1 MSPALLPGKLS
12 AEVLPCAILELE
24 TGCGRVENTPRLV
37 VVASANK
44 WQVISGEKGRAPPD
58 REGQGGKSAVGFPHL
73 TNRKMTNKKVEVADR
88 PSHHLNRTQPGFS
101 GVLTA
106 PASKCKHH
114 CKNIK
119 KGDLKEIPFKTW
131 HHPVQCLRPACMIMT
146 SVISMISKY
155 DLHISSP
162 FEQLEFCLESPLQG
176 GLRQLLTRC
185 LATLDVVWLLL
196 FVRSPED
203 V

>member
-73 TNRKMTNKKVEVADR
+73 TNRKMTKKLRLQIGHLTISTELSPDSREFSR
-88 PSHHLNRTQPGFS
+88 P
-101 GVLTA
+101 
-106 PASKCKHH
+106 PA
-114 CKNIK
+114 
-119 KGDLKEIPFKTW
+119 GL
-131 HHPVQCLRPACMIMT
+131 
-146 SVISMISKY
+146 
-155 DLHISSP
+155 
-162 FEQLEFCLESPLQG
+162 FCLVAKVIESKHVCSVSSYYNVF
-176 GLRQLLTRC
+176 RTR
-185 LATLDVVWLLL
+185 
-196 FVRSPED
+196 FEIRG
-203 V
+203 